1 MNTLCIIYKA
11 KHNMLP
17 DNIMNIFGNCE
28 IIHKYNTRSSSR
40 GNFAVQ
46 YCRTKSRSMVT
57 SIKGI
62 KLCKNCKLLSNF
74 KHSVK
79 LGYLRY
85 YNLNVNAG
93 L

>member
-1 MNTLCIIYKA
+1 MS
-11 KHNMLP
+11 
-17 DNIMNIFGNCE
+17 IFGNSE

-40 GNFAVQ
+40 GNFTVQ
-46 YCRTKSRSMVT
+46 YWTKSRSMIT

-62 KLCKNCKLLSNF
+62 KLWNEQDENCKDCKSLSNF

-79 LGYLRY
+79 LGYLKD